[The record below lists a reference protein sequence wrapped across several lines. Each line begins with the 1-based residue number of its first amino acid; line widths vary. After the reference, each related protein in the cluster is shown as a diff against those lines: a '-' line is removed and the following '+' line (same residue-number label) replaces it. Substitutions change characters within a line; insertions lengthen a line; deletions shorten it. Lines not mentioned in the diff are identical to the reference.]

1 MELIEDYNAERIS
14 QENLVDFI
22 NIHRDA
28 FKSKISI
35 DFQKKK
41 FNTIPIA
48 GVEYIG
54 YMVYHLDET
63 PVAYY
68 GVFPLYGLIDK
79 KKVLISQSGDTMT
92 KPNHAGRG
100 LFPLTA
106 KLTYNLCIENHIK
119 GVFGFPSPPSFPS
132 FKKRLDWTF
141 VNNLK
146 KYNFFVPTIPLA
158 FISQKSRVLQNI
170 HLSWVKL
177 ILVFYKKADFFEGSV
192 TGNGQNGVYRDEA
205 FWKYKMNFKNNFAC
219 KIGETSI
226 VFKANGMFR
235 VGDVN
240 IDNKSDIKPILRK
253 LKWLSF
259 LTFHPFVMFCVSPG
273 SVLDIKLNGIKKST
287 EGLPI
292 GYLNFDKETDLSSLK
307 FTYFDFDTF

>member
-1 MELIEDYNAERIS
+1 MELGKDYNAERIS
-14 QENLVDFI
+14 QENLDDFI
-22 NIHRDA
+22 NIHRVSFESNITVDY
-28 FKSKISI
+28 
-35 DFQKKK
+35 QKKK
-41 FNTIPIA
+41 FNTVPIA
-48 GVEYIG
+48 GIEYIG
-54 YMVYHLDET
+54 YIAYHLNDT
-63 PVAYY
+63 PAAYY
-68 GVFPLYGLIDK
+68 GVFPLYALVNN

-92 KPNHAGRG
+92 KPKHTRRG

-106 KLTYNLCIENHIK
+106 KLTYDLCIENNIK

-132 FKKRLDWTF
+132 FKNKLEWIFKD
-141 VNNLK
+141 NLK
-146 KYNFFVPTIPLA
+146 NYNFFVPTIPLA
-158 FISQKSRVLQNI
+158 YFAQKLKVLQNI
-170 HLSWVKL
+170 HLWWVKL
-177 ILVFYKKADFFEGSV
+177 ILFFYKKADFFEGSV

-240 IDNKSDIKPILRK
+240 INKKSDIKPILRK

>member
-1 MELIEDYNAERIS
+1 MEIPKDYNVKRIS
-14 QENLVDFI
+14 EDNLDDFI
-22 NIHRDA
+22 NIHKDA
-28 FKSKISI
+28 FKSKITVNFI
-35 DFQKKK
+35 KKK
-41 FNTIPIA
+41 FNTAPIA

-54 YMVYHLDET
+54 YIAYHLNDA
-63 PVAYY
+63 PAAFY
-68 GVFPLYGLIDK
+68 GVFPLYGLIDN

-92 KPNHAGRG
+92 KSKHTRRG

-106 KLTYNLCIENHIK
+106 KLTYDLCRENNIK
-119 GVFGFPSPPSFPS
+119 GVFGFPSPPSLPS
-132 FKKRLDWTF
+132 FKKKLEWTF
-141 VNNLK
+141 KDNLK

-158 FISQKSRVLQNI
+158 YFAQKLKVLQNI
-170 HLSWVKL
+170 HLWWVKL
-177 ILVFYKKADFFEGSV
+177 ILFFYKKANFFEGSV
-192 TGNGQNGVYRDEA
+192 TANGQNGVYRDEA
-205 FWKYKMNFKNNFAC
+205 FWNYKMNCENNFAC

-226 VFKANGMFR
+226 VFKANGILI

-240 IDNKSDIKPILRK
+240 INKKSDIKPILRK

-273 SVLDIKLNGIKKST
+273 SVLDIKLIELKKSS

-292 GYLNFDKETDLSSLK
+292 GYLNFDNETDLSSLK

>member
-1 MELIEDYNAERIS
+1 M
-14 QENLVDFI
+14 
-22 NIHRDA
+22 
-28 FKSKISI
+28 
-35 DFQKKK
+35 
-41 FNTIPIA
+41 
-48 GVEYIG
+48 
-54 YMVYHLDET
+54 
-63 PVAYY
+63 
-68 GVFPLYGLIDK
+68 
-79 KKVLISQSGDTMT
+79 
-92 KPNHAGRG
+92 
-100 LFPLTA
+100 
-106 KLTYNLCIENHIK
+106 
-119 GVFGFPSPPSFPS
+119 
-132 FKKRLDWTF
+132 
-141 VNNLK
+141 
-146 KYNFFVPTIPLA
+146 
-158 FISQKSRVLQNI
+158 
-170 HLSWVKL
+170 
-177 ILVFYKKADFFEGSV
+177 VFYKKADFFEGSV